1 MRAIL
6 WPSMSYQDKLCPV
19 LSTMMAGKYTA
30 GGQVVTSPA
39 VVNGVVYT
47 GPCEQNVYAFN
58 ADTGSEGALPPGKPC
73 SSPWIYLRRVNSPMG
88 SPLLL
93 RMISR
98 NGISP
103 GSAWVAQALQ
113 GS

>member
-47 GPCEQNVYAFN
+47 GSCEQKAYAFN
-58 ADTGSEGALPPGKPC
+58 ANTGSGGCAAA
-73 SSPWIYLRRVNSPMG
+73 RQA
-88 SPLLL
+88 LL
-93 RMISR
+93 RPVDLLAARQLADGLSFAV
-98 NGISP
+98 SYD
-103 GSAWVAQALQ
+103 
-113 GS
+113 